1 MRRYV
6 VLQVFLAIQS
16 TVLPY
21 NSLVTVLVRCIR
33 RSSMIAEAHATRV
46 EHLLLLFVFTA
57 ILDTHLHLTIAY
69 VLLGDRAAF
78 QLLLLFYLFL
88 FQSPIILFLLVLHE
102 ALEHGALLQLGGCSS
117 LHRRNSRKGRI
128 AILSVARATRERGLL
143 AARGAARRSLCR
155 LCIDA
160 IASVQRRPALRVRLY
175 LHRDHLLSL

>member
-1 MRRYV
+1 
-6 VLQVFLAIQS
+6 
-16 TVLPY
+16 
-21 NSLVTVLVRCIR
+21 
-33 RSSMIAEAHATRV
+33 MIAEAHATRV

-88 FQSPIILFLLVLHE
+88 LQSPIILFLLVLHE

-143 AARGAARRSLCR
+143 AARGAACRRLQGGG
-155 LCIDA
+155 LE
-160 IASVQRRPALRVRLY
+160 PLRGLAGAGGPSGGEAAGREGTPSAGTGAESF
-175 LHRDHLLSL
+175 RCPGST